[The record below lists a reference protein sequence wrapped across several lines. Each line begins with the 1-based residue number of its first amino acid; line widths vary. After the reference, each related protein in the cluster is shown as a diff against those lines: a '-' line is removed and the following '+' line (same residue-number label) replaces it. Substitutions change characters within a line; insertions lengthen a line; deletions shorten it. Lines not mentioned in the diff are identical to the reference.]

1 MVTGRLKEVIIEAEN
16 ISHDKIVSALGK
28 VHSKNPNDYRVRT
41 FLDNKPEI
49 DAVRKGDFKLA
60 QSIAAGKD
68 LSSDTKISDPRKTI
82 SRKTIGSTMVGN
94 IRNIPLSTTKQNPLM
109 GKTITKNP
117 SGTQKR
123 LSDVNKV

>member
-1 MVTGRLKEVIIEAEN
+1 MVTGRLKEVITEAEN
-16 ISHDKIVSALGK
+16 INHDKIVSTLGK
-28 VHSKNPNDYRVRT
+28 VHSKDQNDYRVRT

-94 IRNIPLSTTKQNPLM
+94 IRNVPSSTTKQNPLM
-109 GKTITKNP
+109 GKTITKNQ

>member
-1 MVTGRLKEVIIEAEN
+1 MVTGRLKEVIAEAEN

-28 VHSKNPNDYRVRT
+28 VHSKNPNDYRART
-41 FLDNKPEI
+41 FLDNKLEI

-68 LSSDTKISDPRKTI
+68 LSSDTNISDPRKTI
-82 SRKTIGSTMVGN
+82 SRKTIGSTMIGN
-94 IRNIPLSTTKQNPLM
+94 IRNIPSSTKQNPLM

>member
-1 MVTGRLKEVIIEAEN
+1 MVTGRLKEVITEAEN
-16 ISHDKIVSALGK
+16 INHDKIVSALGK
-28 VHSKNPNDYRVRT
+28 VHSKDPNDYRVRT

-68 LSSDTKISDPRKTI
+68 LSSSTKISDPRKTI

-94 IRNIPLSTTKQNPLM
+94 IRNIPSPTKQNSLM

>member
-16 ISHDKIVSALGK
+16 INHDKIVSALGK
-28 VHSKNPNDYRVRT
+28 VHSKDPNDYRVRT

-94 IRNIPLSTTKQNPLM
+94 IRNTPPPTKQNPLV

>member
-1 MVTGRLKEVIIEAEN
+1 MVTGRLKEVITEAEN
-16 ISHDKIVSALGK
+16 INHDKIFSALGK
-28 VHSKNPNDYRVRT
+28 VHSKDPNDYRVRT

-60 QSIAAGKD
+60 QSIASGKD
-68 LSSDTKISDPRKTI
+68 LSSGTKISDPRKTI

-94 IRNIPLSTTKQNPLM
+94 IRNIPSSTKQNPLM
-109 GKTITKNP
+109 GKSITKNP

>member
-16 ISHDKIVSALGK
+16 INHDKIVSALGK
-28 VHSKNPNDYRVRT
+28 VHSKDPNDYRVRT

-60 QSIAAGKD
+60 QSIDAGKD

-94 IRNIPLSTTKQNPLM
+94 IRNTPSSTTKQNPLM

>member
-16 ISHDKIVSALGK
+16 ISHDKIVSTLGK

-49 DAVRKGDFKLA
+49 DAARKGNFKLA

-94 IRNIPLSTTKQNPLM
+94 IRNIPSSTKQNSLM

>member
-1 MVTGRLKEVIIEAEN
+1 MVTGRLKEVITEADN
-16 ISHDKIVSALGK
+16 INHDKIVSALGK

-82 SRKTIGSTMVGN
+82 SKKTIGSTMVGN
-94 IRNIPLSTTKQNPLM
+94 IRNTPSPTKQNSLM
-109 GKTITKNP
+109 RKTMTKNP

>member
-1 MVTGRLKEVIIEAEN
+1 MVTGRLKEVITEAEN
-16 ISHDKIVSALGK
+16 INHDKIVSALGK
-28 VHSKNPNDYRVRT
+28 VHSKDPNDYRVRT

-94 IRNIPLSTTKQNPLM
+94 IRNTP
-109 GKTITKNP
+109 
-117 SGTQKR
+117 
-123 LSDVNKV
+123 

>member
-1 MVTGRLKEVIIEAEN
+1 MVTGRLKEVITEAEN
-16 ISHDKIVSALGK
+16 INHDKIVSALGK
-28 VHSKNPNDYRVRT
+28 VHSKYPNDYRVRT

-82 SRKTIGSTMVGN
+82 SKKTIGSTMVGN
-94 IRNIPLSTTKQNPLM
+94 IRNTPSSTTKQNPLM